1 MRRTK
6 PDQLAIS
13 DRSLRKQGFPIDK
26 LDVGNR
32 RLAVSLCFSFFLLL
46 AALPG
51 GCSNESS
58 VRRQDVFSQEEL
70 SSPYDHIAVQESL
83 TIDALPKLQRFESER
98 GPLLGGI
105 EAFSQG
111 EHIAVSLG
119 QSKDGRKTWFN
130 MVTFDE
136 YKLDVIRKYFFCV
149 DEDAARFPARVRRG
163 FRFECEMVLDEQV
176 LTQTYPSEN
185 AKRLTV
191 LRHIREN
198 LRKDIEELGAGGS
211 PEQHNKMLSVCGM
224 LLSQT
229 LEKILLK
236 LESSPVLASKLGESA
251 GVDFE
256 HVNFGDG
263 KVLMV
268 FLEDMVALRIRFGAF
283 ADAKTRRQ

>member
-6 PDQLAIS
+6 PDQFAI
-13 DRSLRKQGFPIDK
+13 
-26 LDVGNR
+26 
-32 RLAVSLCFSFFLLL
+32 SLCFFFFFLLAVPL
-46 AALPG
+46 G
-51 GCSNESS
+51 GCSDESS
-58 VRRQDVFSQEEL
+58 GRRQNIFSQEEL
-70 SSPYDHIAVQESL
+70 SSPYDRIAVQESL

-105 EAFSQG
+105 EALSQG
-111 EHIAVSLG
+111 EDVAASLG

-149 DEDAARFPARVRRG
+149 DEDAARFPARARRG

-176 LTQTYPSEN
+176 LTQTYPSDN
-185 AKRLTV
+185 ARRIAV

-198 LRKDIEELGAGGS
+198 LRKDIGELGAGDS
-211 PEQHNKMLSVCGM
+211 PEQRNKMLSVCGM
-224 LLSQT
+224 LLNRT
-229 LEKILLK
+229 LEMILLK
-236 LESSPVLASKLGESA
+236 LESSPVLGSKLGEGT
-251 GVDFE
+251 GVDFD

-268 FLEDMVALRIRFGAF
+268 FLDNMVALRIRFGAF
-283 ADAKTRRQ
+283 ADAKARHP

>member
-6 PDQLAIS
+6 PDQFAI
-13 DRSLRKQGFPIDK
+13 
-26 LDVGNR
+26 
-32 RLAVSLCFSFFLLL
+32 SLCFSSLFLL

-58 VRRQDVFSQEEL
+58 GRRQDVFTQEEL
-70 SSPYDHIAVQESL
+70 SSPYDRIALQESL

-105 EAFSQG
+105 EALSQG

-119 QSKDGRKTWFN
+119 QSKNGRKTWFN

-176 LTQTYPSEN
+176 LAQTYPSDN
-185 AKRLTV
+185 ATRLAV

-198 LRKDIEELGAGGS
+198 LRKDVEELGAGDS

-236 LESSPVLASKLGESA
+236 LESSPALASKLGE
-251 GVDFE
+251 GVDFD
-256 HVNFGDG
+256 HVNFGAG
-263 KVLMV
+263 KVMMV

-283 ADAKTRRQ
+283 ADAKARHQ